1 MTDREAGPATSGQWP
16 DEPGPSGPAGLPQ
29 KRQPRWGLRT
39 LGFLGLALLAMVT
52 AISLGGYTF
61 GTLGSLFF
69 GFIGAAYCSVKGVR
83 SALER
88 GEFAALLGRR
98 PPS

>member
-1 MTDREAGPATSGQWP
+1 
-16 DEPGPSGPAGLPQ
+16 LPQ

-61 GTLGSLFF
+61 GTLGSLLF

-83 SALER
+83 SASSEVSSQPCWA
-88 GEFAALLGRR
+88 GALLPDRCARRRGGLAHFGRA
-98 PPS
+98 